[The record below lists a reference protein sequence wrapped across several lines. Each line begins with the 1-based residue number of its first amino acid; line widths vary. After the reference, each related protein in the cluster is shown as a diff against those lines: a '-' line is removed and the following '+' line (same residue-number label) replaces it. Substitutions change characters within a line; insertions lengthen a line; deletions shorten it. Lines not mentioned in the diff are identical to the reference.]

1 MATQPRHSNE
11 QLRLAMEEAGCSHS
25 RLASSVVGLAA
36 QAHGIR
42 GLKYDHSSVIRWLDG
57 QHPRDPAPEL
67 IAQVISERLGR
78 AVTPAD
84 LGMRSG
90 STGIDLGLDLPLGW
104 PDGVAAITA
113 LWKAEM
119 DRRKFLAGT
128 GFAISAY
135 ASAEARL
142 LTLPTVSNPVTGLGT
157 CRIGA
162 SDIAALQEINKTYR
176 QLDNRLGGG
185 YLRSTVVQLLDK
197 QVTPLLRSA
206 TFSEAIGR
214 QLASAAAELAQMVGW
229 MAFDT
234 ESWPGAAIL
243 DPGSG
248 PCPAGGEQ
256 RTHSGN
262 PGSDEPASCV
272 RSTSE
277 PGHRS
282 GPRGRRHG
290 PARWLADPR
299 DRVPCG

>member
-234 ESWPGAAIL
+234 ESHVV
-243 DPGSG
+243 
-248 PCPAGGEQ
+248 PA
-256 RTHSGN
+256 
-262 PGSDEPASCV
+262 
-272 RSTSE
+272 
-277 PGHRS
+277 
-282 GPRGRRHG
+282 
-290 PARWLADPR
+290 
-299 DRVPCG
+299 